1 MHEVGIARMA
11 GAIKQRQE
19 FVSKINDLQKQLE
32 ADEIDVYGFYEG
44 IIAIKETYENGII
57 QGIGIVR
64 AGSYIIS

>member
-11 GAIKQRQE
+11 EAIKQQQE
-19 FVSKINDLQKQLE
+19 FVSKINALQKQLE

-64 AGSYIIS
+64 VGSYIIS

>member
-44 IIAIKETYENGII
+44 IIAMKDSYENGII
-57 QGIGIVR
+57 
-64 AGSYIIS
+64 